1 MSFFKIIKK
10 DFKTNKNFISRL
22 FLLIVRLERV
32 KVISKIIFPL
42 RLVIINFIFNS
53 EIPKS
58 VVLGSGIRVPHP
70 YNIIMHGNSNIG
82 NNATIYQG
90 VTLGSNEFLGNNSA
104 PKICDYVVVGANS
117 VIIGPITIGR
127 NSIISACSLVS
138 KDINENTF
146 FKKKEYDNNIDVVK
160 YLESR

>member
-1 MSFFKIIKK
+1 MSFVKIIKK

-32 KVISKIIFPL
+32 KLISKLVLPF

-58 VVLGSGIRVPHP
+58 VFLGSGVRVPHP
-70 YNIIMHGNSNIG
+70 YNIIIHGGANIG
-82 NNATIYQG
+82 NNVTIYQG
-90 VTLGSNEFLGNNSA
+90 VTLGSNEFLDNNCA
-104 PKICDYVVVGANS
+104 PKICDYVVIGANS
-117 VIIGPITIGR
+117 VIIGPVTIGR

-138 KDINENTF
+138 KDISENAF
-146 FKKKEYDNNIDVVK
+146 FKKNEYDNNFSVEEYI
-160 YLESR
+160 ESR